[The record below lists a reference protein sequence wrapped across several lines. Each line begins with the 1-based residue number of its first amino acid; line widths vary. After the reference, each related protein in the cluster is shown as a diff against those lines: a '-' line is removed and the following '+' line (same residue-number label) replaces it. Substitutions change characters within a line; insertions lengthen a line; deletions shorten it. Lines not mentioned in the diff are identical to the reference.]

1 MSAYGRPALMRL
13 ASISRSMQEVVV
25 RQNAHRASLGKIGRS
40 QYLLKYPVRLI
51 RPDGSTIQVR
61 ADEPR
66 ETVQLAIDLKTLTDD
81 ERRQRLAARKPK
93 AKKIRKEKEF
103 GADKIILRPREGK
116 LGLGTAYIHGLKHA
130 RGEFIIIMDADLS
143 HHPKF
148 ILQMIELQKSKNQNL
163 AHKKNVINQPV
174 VPRTTAQAVPVFN
187 LSGQAGPKPQL
198 NIKAAPKPSFQP
210 TLKPSVNPVKATPL
224 NDAAPL
230 KFLPNAALE
239 DKVLLFNEVVVE
251 NEYQPAVPND
261 YFDMRKKL
269 DAMAAKEKVAREIAE
284 RLARE
289 HVEEEKKRAK
299 YAAFAPP
306 TIYQDEPKIKEEEP
320 EPTSSN
326 APTFTA
332 PAIKPGFGGKSRGLG
347 VAANIMSKM
356 GYKQGF
362 GLGKSEQGISSA
374 LTVQRVGQNAGQILT
389 ETQAAIKEAQ
399 KAAPRGVGTANVADA
414 MKHSSRVVLLR
425 NLVGKSEVDADL
437 QSEIEAEMGKYGT
450 VSSSHIHL
458 MPEGTPEDEE
468 VRIFVEYSN
477 VPQAIKAFIV
487 QNNRFF
493 AGRNIRATFY
503 SPDDYNDRIYD
514 VETIT

>member
-1 MSAYGRPALMRL
+1 M
-13 ASISRSMQEVVV
+13 
-25 RQNAHRASLGKIGRS
+25 
-40 QYLLKYPVRLI
+40 
-51 RPDGSTIQVR
+51 
-61 ADEPR
+61 
-66 ETVQLAIDLKTLTDD
+66 
-81 ERRQRLAARKPK
+81 
-93 AKKIRKEKEF
+93 
-103 GADKIILRPREGK
+103 
-116 LGLGTAYIHGLKHA
+116 
-130 RGEFIIIMDADLS
+130 
-143 HHPKF
+143 KF
-148 ILQMIELQKSKNQNL
+148 FQQNL
-163 AHKKNVINQPV
+163 AHKKNVINQPA

-239 DKVLLFNEVVVE
+239 D
-251 NEYQPAVPND
+251 
-261 YFDMRKKL
+261 
-269 DAMAAKEKVAREIAE
+269 
-284 RLARE
+284 
-289 HVEEEKKRAK
+289 
-299 YAAFAPP
+299 
-306 TIYQDEPKIKEEEP
+306 KEEEP

>member
-13 ASISRSMQEVVV
+13 ASISRSVQEVVV

-148 ILQMIELQKSKNQNL
+148 ILQMIELQKSKNLDIVTGTRYAPGGGVSGWDLRRKVMSAGANCL
-163 AHKKNVINQPV
+163 AQFFLNPGVSDLTGSFRLYRKEILATLIAHCVSKGY
-174 VPRTTAQAVPVFN
+174 VF
-187 LSGQAGPKPQL
+187 Q
-198 NIKAAPKPSFQP
+198 
-210 TLKPSVNPVKATPL
+210 
-224 NDAAPL
+224 
-230 KFLPNAALE
+230 
-239 DKVLLFNEVVVE
+239 
-251 NEYQPAVPND
+251 
-261 YFDMRKKL
+261 
-269 DAMAAKEKVAREIAE
+269 
-284 RLARE
+284 
-289 HVEEEKKRAK
+289 
-299 YAAFAPP
+299 
-306 TIYQDEPKIKEEEP
+306 
-320 EPTSSN
+320 
-326 APTFTA
+326 
-332 PAIKPGFGGKSRGLG
+332 
-347 VAANIMSKM
+347 
-356 GYKQGF
+356 
-362 GLGKSEQGISSA
+362 
-374 LTVQRVGQNAGQILT
+374 
-389 ETQAAIKEAQ
+389 
-399 KAAPRGVGTANVADA
+399 
-414 MKHSSRVVLLR
+414 